1 MLHLIADY
9 KGALTVNGKDFAN
22 IDEAIKAFSDY
33 QGQLTISIKPTVVEP
48 KVDKVFKVTVRQYMT
63 KPATPEF
70 DFHTKWNND
79 TPMPMRTMVGKI
91 VQETKGMFKM
101 ELHGDI
107 TEKVTDHCLVCGKKL
122 TNPVSKYFG
131 VGPECGNHSYIN
143 PFETEAQL
151 KQAVAE
157 VRKQLQNVMW
167 NGWIIKSAIENMEE
181 LI

>member
-1 MLHLIADY
+1 MLHLLADY
-9 KGALTVNGKDFAN
+9 KGKLTVNGQAFEN
-22 IDEAIKAFSDY
+22 IDQAIKAFADY
-33 QGQLTISIKPTVVEP
+33 EGPITLLIEPSVVEQ
-48 KVDKVFKVTVRQYMT
+48 KEDKTFKITVRQYMT

-107 TEKVTDHCLVCGKKL
+107 TSKLTEHCMVCGKAL

-131 VGPECGNHSYIN
+131 VGPECGNHGYIN
-143 PFETEAQL
+143 PFETEEQL

-157 VRKQLQNVMW
+157 VRQKLQNVMW
-167 NGWIIKSAIENMEE
+167 TGWIIKSAIENMEE
-181 LI
+181 LC